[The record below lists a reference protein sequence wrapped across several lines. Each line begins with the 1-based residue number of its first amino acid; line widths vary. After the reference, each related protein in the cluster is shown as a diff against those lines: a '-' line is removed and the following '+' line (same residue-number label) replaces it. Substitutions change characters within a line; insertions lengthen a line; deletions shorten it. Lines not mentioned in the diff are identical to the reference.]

1 MSTKPPFPCTKAAPA
16 VTLHGHKRGS
26 AKFLWPDYF
35 LRTV

>member
-1 MSTKPPFPCTKAAPA
+1 
-16 VTLHGHKRGS
+16 LHGHKRGS